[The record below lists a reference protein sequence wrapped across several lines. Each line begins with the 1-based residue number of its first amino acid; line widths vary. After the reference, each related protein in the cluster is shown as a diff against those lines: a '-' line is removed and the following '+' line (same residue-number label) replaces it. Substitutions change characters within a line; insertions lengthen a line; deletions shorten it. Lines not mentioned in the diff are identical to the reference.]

1 VRRRGWSALA
11 VAAVAIA
18 AAAGVLLISG
28 SGGDDHE
35 RAAKSGPRPAAIAG
49 DESQPPGP
57 ARRQAR
63 GGGSTQHQVRAAVSQ
78 SRPARLDPAQ
88 RRVARVVR
96 AYVAALDS
104 HDGARACRLFAP
116 GALSEVSFPRD
127 RSRCASSLSASIG
140 YRDPRGYPVYSASRI
155 ARVTR
160 VAIDGPDARVTA
172 TTVTRFA
179 DQREPSVEDDVI
191 YLRRADGRWLIAKP
205 SVALYRAIGVGV
217 IPPQAL
223 APP

>member
-11 VAAVAIA
+11 LAAVAIA

-35 RAAKSGPRPAAIAG
+35 RAAKSGPAAIPG
-49 DESQPPGP
+49 DASEPPGP

-63 GGGSTQHQVRAAVSQ
+63 GGGSTQRQVRAAVSQ

-116 GALSEVSFPRD
+116 GALSEVSFPRG
-127 RSRCASSLSASIG
+127 RGGCASSLSASIG

-179 DQREPSVEDDVI
+179 DQREPSIEDDVI
-191 YLRRADGRWLIAKP
+191 YLRRGDVRWLIAKP
-205 SVALYRAIGVGV
+205 SVALYRAIGVGE
-217 IPPQAL
+217 IPPQTL